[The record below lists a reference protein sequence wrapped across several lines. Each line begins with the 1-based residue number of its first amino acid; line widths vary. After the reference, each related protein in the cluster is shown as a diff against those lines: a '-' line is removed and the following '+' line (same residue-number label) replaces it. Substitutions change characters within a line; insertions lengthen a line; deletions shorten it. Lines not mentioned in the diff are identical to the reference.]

1 MRFLQQVG
9 NMAASQPGVSLGG
22 PHGWY
27 VVENAFFLRH
37 LYIKF
42 DQDRLG
48 TNIGKEGSLKKEIY
62 PFLCAVGMS
71 TSLA

>member
-1 MRFLQQVG
+1 MDGMSSKTHFFAPFIYK
-9 NMAASQPGVSLGG
+9 NAS
-22 PHGWY
+22 
-27 VVENAFFLRH
+27 
-37 LYIKF
+37 F